1 MRAACPTWTGSR
13 AATSSGAAGV
23 YCPECGFH
31 QSDAHRFCGR
41 CGALLI
47 AEGQG
52 TSEITGPL
60 AISDEAADA
69 GAWRGPSIEGPTLAV
84 RAGGPPG
91 AVFVLDRESVAI
103 GREPAAEVFLDDVTV
118 SRRHAVITREGRGTV
133 LRDLG
138 SLNGTYVNRRRIEA
152 DEPLENGDEIQIGK
166 FRLVYLAG

>member
-1 MRAACPTWTGSR
+1 M
-13 AATSSGAAGV
+13 

-47 AEGQG
+47 TEGQG

-60 AISDEAADA
+60 AIGDETAEG
-69 GAWRGPSIEGPTLAV
+69 GAWTGPAIEGPTLAV
-84 RAGGPPG
+84 RSGGPPG
-91 AVFVLDRESVAI
+91 AVFMLDRDTVAI
-103 GREPAAEVFLDDVTV
+103 GREPSAEVFLDDVTV
-118 SRRHAVITREGRGTV
+118 SRTHAVITRAGGRMV

-152 DEPLENGDEIQIGK
+152 DEPLENGDEIQVGK

>member
-1 MRAACPTWTGSR
+1 M
-13 AATSSGAAGV
+13 

-69 GAWRGPSIEGPTLAV
+69 GAWRGPAIEGPTLAV
-84 RAGGPPG
+84 RSGGPPG
-91 AVFVLDRESVAI
+91 AVFVLDRDTVNI
-103 GREPAAEVFLDDVTV
+103 GREPSAEVFLDDVTV
-118 SRRHAVITREGRGTV
+118 SRRHAVISRGARMV
-133 LRDLG
+133 LRDMG

-152 DEPLENGDEIQIGK
+152 DEPLEDGDEIQIGK